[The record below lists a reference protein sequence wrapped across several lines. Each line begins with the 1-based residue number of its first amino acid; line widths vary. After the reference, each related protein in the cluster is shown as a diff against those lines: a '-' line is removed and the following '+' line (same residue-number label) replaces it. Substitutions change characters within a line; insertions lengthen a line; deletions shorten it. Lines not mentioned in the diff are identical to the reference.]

1 MTSLWDLTL
10 WLVVL
15 RVYPLLR
22 KTNKPWFNPVLLERV
37 DSFYLARLQAD
48 DMVLECAT

>member
-22 KTNKPWFNPVLLERV
+22 KTSKPWFNQVLLEWV
-37 DSFYLARLQAD
+37 DSFYLAHLQAD
-48 DMVLECAT
+48 DIVLECAT